1 MCRSQPSPPQITYV
15 PFFMPQPAAPSR
27 DPWANGP
34 PNSGN
39 EIQASMKLP
48 NNGLATIESVAST
61 PATTNAPTLSDPAGE
76 GSQRVQRQK
85 AKLAIAQ

>member
-15 PFFMPQPAAPSR
+15 PFYIPAPTPAR
-27 DPWANGP
+27 DPWKDGYP
-34 PNSGN
+34 QSGN
-39 EIQASMKLP
+39 DVINSMRTP
-48 NNGLATIESVAST
+48 NNGLATIESVT
-61 PATTNAPTLSDPAGE
+61 QTQATSNAPALQDPMGE

>member
-1 MCRSQPSPPQITYV
+1 
-15 PFFMPQPAAPSR
+15 
-27 DPWANGP
+27 
-34 PNSGN
+34 
-39 EIQASMKLP
+39 MKLP